1 MQAENVGL
9 PNDSDDNGDNYD
21 DDHDDKIKDMVGNYA
36 HQSWVCLPY
45 RLHIYTLAWAPF
57 EGQNGGLQVEQKAE
71 YKMVEMRNQ
80 NIQERLSK
88 SGVGEGAC

>member
-21 DDHDDKIKDMVGNYA
+21 DDHDDKIKYMVGNYA

-45 RLHIYTLAWAPF
+45 RLHIYTLAWAP
-57 EGQNGGLQVEQKAE
+57 L
-71 YKMVEMRNQ
+71 
-80 NIQERLSK
+80 
-88 SGVGEGAC
+88 